1 MNKKQEK
8 QFDNEFGEESGIYYG
23 KDIDGDRI
31 FIPNGALEPIKQF
44 ISTTLKAQRKKHIE
58 IIKKKAHKDKDCG
71 TLEEPAC
78 GVNQTLKEIIKQIK

>member
-1 MNKKQEK
+1 MNKKQLLKE
-8 QFDNEFGEESGIYYG
+8 FNEFLEANEIHFVNPV
-23 KDIDGDRI
+23 KDDDKNLILDFI
-31 FIPNGALEPIKQF
+31 FYI
-44 ISTTLKAQRKKHIE
+44 LKAQRQPIIE

>member
-1 MNKKQEK
+1 LILD
-8 QFDNEFGEESGIYYG
+8 F
-23 KDIDGDRI
+23 I
-31 FIPNGALEPIKQF
+31 FYI
-44 ISTTLKAQRKKHIE
+44 LKAQRQSIIE

>member
-1 MNKKQEK
+1 MNKNKLLKE
-8 QFDNEFGEESGIYYG
+8 FNEFLEANEIHFVNPV
-23 KDIDGDRI
+23 KDDDKNLILDFI
-31 FIPNGALEPIKQF
+31 FYI
-44 ISTTLKAQRKKHIE
+44 LKAQRQPIIE

>member
-1 MNKKQEK
+1 MNKNKLTKE
-8 QFDNEFGEESGIYYG
+8 FNEFLEANEIHFVNPV
-23 KDIDGDRI
+23 KDDDKNLILDFI
-31 FIPNGALEPIKQF
+31 FYI
-44 ISTTLKAQRKKHIE
+44 LKAQRQPIIE